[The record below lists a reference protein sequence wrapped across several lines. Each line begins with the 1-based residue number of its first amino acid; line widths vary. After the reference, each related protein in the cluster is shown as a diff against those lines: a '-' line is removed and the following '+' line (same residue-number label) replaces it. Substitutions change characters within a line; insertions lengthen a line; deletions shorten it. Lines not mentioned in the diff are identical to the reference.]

1 MSGPVCEWL
10 PPGAADSLALQA
22 VVEQA
27 VSAWADAWCGAN
39 PWRFEWRTWKVGL
52 DDLRPHRAGRD
63 FAIATG
69 GDAVLARHALKLPLD
84 WMPDEGPEQTLVAS
98 FATRMI
104 AGLAEALGRCLGAA
118 PGDGDDAAMTLALVD
133 VEGTPALAI
142 GVSHDQLVAVAKR
155 LMPAPARPP
164 APFAATLAAACA
176 AQTATLTAHLGTA
189 RLTLADLAGLA
200 IGDVVVLDRTD
211 DQPLDLHVGDRPAL
225 RGRFAESTAAI
236 AIAIVN

>member
-1 MSGPVCEWL
+1 MSGLIREWL

-39 PWRFEWRTWKVGL
+39 PWRFEWRTWMAGR
-52 DDLRPHRAGRD
+52 DDLHQHNAGRD

-69 GDAVLARHALKLPLD
+69 GDTHLARHALKLPLD
-84 WMPDEGPEQTLVAS
+84 WMPSDGPEQSLIAT

-118 PGDGDDAAMTLALVD
+118 RHGDDEAAMTLALVD
-133 VEGTPALAI
+133 AEGTPELAI
-142 GVSHDQLVAVAKR
+142 GVSYDQLVAVAR
-155 LMPAPARPP
+155 GLMPAPARPP

-176 AQTATLTAHLGTA
+176 SQTATMTAHLGTA